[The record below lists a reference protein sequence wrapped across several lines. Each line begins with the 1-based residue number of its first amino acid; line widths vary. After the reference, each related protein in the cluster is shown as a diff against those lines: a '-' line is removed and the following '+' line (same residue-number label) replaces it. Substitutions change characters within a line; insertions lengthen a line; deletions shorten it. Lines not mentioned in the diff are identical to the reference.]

1 MQLQNLIKRKNF
13 WILIISFLI
22 GLVAVVSIGVK
33 YVELKNERVRM
44 EAKEEETK
52 KETEKETE
60 QTTVG
65 TNTIFNL
72 DWETFKNQW
81 YNYLNGT
88 NGHLSV
94 ITDMEEKPSAFSIRH
109 NGKISKSL
117 FVGVNTDEK
126 TGKVI
131 YAAVIGTTNTDVV
144 TASANLIALT
154 DSSLTAE
161 KKKQIILQH
170 LGLGNGKIETEK
182 ILSYSHNGI
191 TYQAEYEPASGG
203 LATLTVSVEKQN
215 K

>member
-13 WILIISFLI
+13 WILIISVLI

-33 YVELKNERVRM
+33 YVELKNEKVRM
-44 EAKEEETK
+44 EAKEEKTSE
-52 KETEKETE
+52 ETE
-60 QTTVG
+60 QTVG
-65 TNTIFNL
+65 TNTIFNI

-81 YNYLNGT
+81 YNNLNST
-88 NGHLSV
+88 NGNLSV

-109 NGKISKSL
+109 NGRISKSL

-131 YAAVIGTTNTDVV
+131 NAAVVGTTNTGVL

-154 DSSLTAE
+154 DSSLTPE
-161 KKKQIILQH
+161 KRKQILQH
-170 LGLGNGKIETEK
+170 LGLGNGKIEIEK

-191 TYQAEYEPASGG
+191 TYQAEYEQGAGG

-215 K
+215 NY